1 MLNIARNRTMKRR
14 LAIAAIVAGAATA
27 ATVAPASAQTD
38 FSALSSGVT
47 NAVNNT
53 VAEVTGTTVARP
65 ANGTFTSGFG
75 PRWGTFHN
83 GIDIANAIGTP
94 IYAVMDGT
102 VISSGPASGYGQWIR
117 IQHDDGSISIYGHM
131 EYLYV
136 SVGERV
142 SAGQEIAGMG
152 NQGFSTGSHLH
163 FEIHPDGVT
172 PVDPQAWLANH
183 GIYV

>member
-1 MLNIARNRTMKRR
+1 MKRR
-14 LAIAAIVAGAATA
+14 LAIAALIASTATV
-27 ATVAPASAQTD
+27 ATVAPASAQNN
-38 FSALSSGVT
+38 FAALSSGVT
-47 NAVNNT
+47 NT
-53 VAEVTGTTVARP
+53 IAEATGTAATVARP
-65 ANGTFTSGFG
+65 AHGTFTSGFG
-75 PRWGTFHN
+75 PRWGSFHN

-94 IYAVMDGT
+94 IYAVMSGT

-172 PVDPQAWLANH
+172 PVDPQVWLANN
-183 GIYV
+183 GIYL

>member
-1 MLNIARNRTMKRR
+1 MLYTGRNLQRRRR
-14 LAIAAIVAGAATA
+14 LALAALVAGAAVTA
-27 ATVAPASAQTD
+27 SVTPAHAQSN
-38 FSALSSGVT
+38 FAALSSGVT
-47 NAVNNT
+47 NTIAQATGYANG
-53 VAEVTGTTVARP
+53 VALP
-65 ANGTFTSGFG
+65 ANGTLTSGFG
-75 PRWGTFHN
+75 ARWGTNHN
-83 GIDIANAIGTP
+83 GIDIANAVGTP

-152 NQGFSTGSHLH
+152 SRGFSTGSHLH

-172 PVDPQAWLANH
+172 PVDPQTWLANH